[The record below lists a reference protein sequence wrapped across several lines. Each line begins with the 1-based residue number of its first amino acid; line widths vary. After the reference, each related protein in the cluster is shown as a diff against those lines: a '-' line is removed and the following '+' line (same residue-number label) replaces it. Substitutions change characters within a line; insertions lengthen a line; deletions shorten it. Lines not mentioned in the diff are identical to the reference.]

1 MMCVA
6 PLADLCSAR
15 VLYSLCDCRV
25 SNLTLTVHGGLVT
38 IPSSLCTVCG
48 MWMAWL
54 GTCALWG
61 EVRGRAAI
69 DVRGR
74 ERSRVLCFYG
84 VSDVAACWNPR
95 GMVPVR

>member
-1 MMCVA
+1 MYVELHVVGSLIVCVHVVGSMCVPVVGRGA
-6 PLADLCSAR
+6 GR
-15 VLYSLCDCRV
+15 V
-25 SNLTLTVHGGLVT
+25 
-38 IPSSLCTVCG
+38 
-48 MWMAWL
+48 
-54 GTCALWG
+54 
-61 EVRGRAAI
+61 AI